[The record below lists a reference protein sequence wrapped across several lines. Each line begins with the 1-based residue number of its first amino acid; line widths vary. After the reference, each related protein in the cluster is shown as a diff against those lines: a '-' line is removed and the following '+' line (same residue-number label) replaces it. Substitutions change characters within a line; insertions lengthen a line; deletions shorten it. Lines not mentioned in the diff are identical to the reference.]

1 MSNKL
6 QSVSFHNQKISV
18 LHHDNKPYIEMRS
31 IVENIG
37 LDWGAQLKRIKRNNI
52 LNSTMVIMTTVAKDG
67 KNREIICLP
76 LGYLN
81 GWLFGID
88 TNRVKPEIK
97 GKLEQYQLECFD
109 VLYNHFMPKM
119 AQYFPN
125 TISAEQQQRIKKAV
139 NERSFRTGEHYQKIY
154 VKLYDH
160 FKIPKYQDLPSS
172 KFNDAIMFLSDKTR
186 YINQDD
192 VITVNKT
199 NLNSLVFNMIWLNK
213 FYQDNKLYQV
223 FKMLGSDFGFK
234 MEDHFQSGSF
244 VAGMFK
250 KDIEAMERF

>member
-1 MSNKL
+1 MKNISILNFHDHNVRIQLSDNEPLFCLKDVADILNITNAKVSRFRLSDDGVHKMYISSGGQKRELAFINEPNLYRVIFRSNKKEAIEF
-6 QSVSFHNQKISV
+6 QNWVFDEV
-18 LHHDNKPYIEMRS
+18 LP
-31 IVENIG
+31 
-37 LDWGAQLKRIKRNNI
+37 
-52 LNSTMVIMTTVAKDG
+52 
-67 KNREIICLP
+67 
-76 LGYLN
+76 
-81 GWLFGID
+81 
-88 TNRVKPEIK
+88 
-97 GKLEQYQLECFD
+97 
-109 VLYNHFMPKM
+109 
-119 AQYFPN
+119 
-125 TISAEQQQRIKKAV
+125 TIRKTGSYSLTITAEQQQRIKKAV

-199 NLNSLVFNMIWLNK
+199 NLNSLVSNMIWLNK

-234 MEDHFQSGSF
+234 MGDHFQSGSF